1 MHFVNREYLY
11 LCNVAM
17 LLCTYFI
24 IPVITGR
31 GAMMSNNQTRFKEL
45 LKENGLKVTTQRIA
59 ILEVL
64 DSRPDK
70 HLTAEEI
77 YDCVKERYPE
87 IGLATV
93 YRTIQLLSELHL
105 IDKLN
110 LDDGYVRYEIG
121 KLGKENFEHHHH
133 HLICHNCGN
142 VFSFEDDLLETL
154 EQRIYESKGFRVV
167 DHEVKLFG
175 YCTKCQREKKD
186 GSDRA

>member
-1 MHFVNREYLY
+1 M
-11 LCNVAM
+11 
-17 LLCTYFI
+17 
-24 IPVITGR
+24 IPVLTGR
-31 GAMMSNNQTRFKEL
+31 EAIMSNNQTRFKEL

-64 DSRPDK
+64 DNRPDK

-77 YDCVKERYPE
+77 YDCVKEEYPE

-121 KLGKENFEHHHH
+121 KIGKERCEHHHH
-133 HLICHNCGN
+133 HLICLSCGN
-142 VFSFEDDLLETL
+142 VYSFEDDLLETL
-154 EQRIYESKGFRVV
+154 EQRINESKGFRVV

-175 YCTKCQREKKD
+175 YCTKCQHDLEK
-186 GSDRA
+186 R